1 MLGNPLEIHQS
12 LFCLLRTLAVL
23 LNPRSGV
30 GDNQAL
36 TAPLFFLMHP
46 LSKLL
51 RYASAYRR
59 DFKLAAL

>member
-1 MLGNPLEIHQS
+1 
-12 LFCLLRTLAVL
+12 
-23 LNPRSGV
+23 V

-51 RYASAYRR
+51 RYAGAYRR